1 MCPGAPRPAGVALN
15 RPLRPPRHGSVR
27 SLMRCALFCL
37 VVVAAP
43 ALAQKGPP
51 LSDAVTVARPPEG
64 EFFGVYLQ
72 NQKVGWMFSQVKLN
86 QAGDQL
92 VAVNELHF
100 LAKVGTRITDRM
112 MKETKVFEA
121 KPGGKLLSL
130 RLEQKGDGGDQILDG
145 LSTKQGLKVIRTR
158 PGKPDETLLLPAPKE
173 VAEDADQVRVALKR
187 RAKVEG
193 IVTDSTDLKQYVW
206 TTTPDG
212 TETRTLRG
220 VKVKLA
226 RAVTV
231 SEKDKVPQ
239 VASVD
244 EKGRMLEVQFGP
256 TMMMRMEPE
265 DQARRID
272 LVEVFSLTRV
282 KLPKPAP
289 PEARRVPGTLTLVMS
304 GLPERFQVNTYRQTY
319 ERLDDKRVAVKLSA
333 FEPKARQVRPL
344 ADPNGGKNLESD
356 IIVEASAP
364 EIVKQA
370 RQIAGQEKD
379 AWAAALKINDW
390 VNKNVQKDY
399 GASSDR
405 ATDVL
410 KTLKGDCTEHSL
422 LMVALL
428 RAVGVPA
435 RRADGVVYLMNE
447 DQVPALYWHEWVE
460 AYVGE
465 WTQLDPTFGQAVADA
480 THFKVGE
487 DGNSEIT
494 PLIGSLVV
502 SD

>member
-1 MCPGAPRPAGVALN
+1 MRRALFVVALVV
-15 RPLRPPRHGSVR
+15 S
-27 SLMRCALFCL
+27 SLPF
-37 VVVAAP
+37 
-43 ALAQKGPP
+43 AQKAAP
-51 LSDAVTVARPPEG
+51 LSDALTVQRPKDG
-64 EFFGVYLQ
+64 EYFGVYLS
-72 NQKVGWMFSQVKLN
+72 NQKVGWMYSQVKPN

-92 VAVNELHF
+92 IAINELHF
-100 LAKVGTRITDRM
+100 LAKVGTRTTDRM

-130 RLEQKGDGGDQILDG
+130 RLEQKGDGGDQLLDG
-145 LSTKQGLKVIRTR
+145 LVTKEGLKVLRSR
-158 PGKPDETLLLPAPKE
+158 PGKADETLVLPMPKE

-187 RAKVEG
+187 NAKIEG
-193 IVTDSTDLKQYVW
+193 VVTDTTDLKQYAW

-212 TETRTLRG
+212 AETRTIRG

-226 RAVTV
+226 KALTV

-239 VASVD
+239 VAYVD
-244 EKGRMLEVQFGP
+244 DRGRMLEVQFGP

-289 PEARRVPGTLTLVMS
+289 PEARRVPGSLTLVMT
-304 GLPERFQVNTYRQTY
+304 GLPERFHVNSYRQQF
-319 ERLDDKRVAVKLSA
+319 EKLDDKRVVVKLSA
-333 FEPKARQVRPL
+333 FEPKARQLRPL
-344 ADPNGGKNLESD
+344 VDPNGGKNLESD
-356 IIVEASAP
+356 IIVEAKAP
-364 EIVKQA
+364 EILKQA
-370 RQIAGQEKD
+370 KQIAGQEKD
-379 AWAAALKINDW
+379 AYAAALKINQW
-390 VNKNVQKDY
+390 VHQNVQKDY

-422 LMVALL
+422 LMVAML
-428 RAVGVPA
+428 RALGIPA

-465 WTQLDPTFGQAVADA
+465 WTQLDPTFGQPVADA

-487 DGNSEIT
+487 EGNSEIT

-502 SD
+502 TEVR